1 VPKGV
6 EAGQLG
12 NAGTAD
18 SSSAGLLTNAGNLY
32 GSLAPTLAAQAA
44 SPAGYTGV
52 QKAAMNTAGQQSAGG
67 TQAAAVGQGAL
78 LASRTKNAGTADAA
92 ISEGA
97 RTAGQQASNTAVGT
111 EVKNA
116 NLQQQQRQQALQGE
130 EGLYG
135 TTLGGG
141 LNALGLSNSAYSGAA
156 QSAADNP
163 YIGLLKSAIAA
174 GGQVGAAALA
184 PGAGG

>member
-1 VPKGV
+1 MPKGV
-6 EAGQLG
+6 EADQLANSG
-12 NAGTAD
+12 AANAQ
-18 SSSAGLLTNAGNLY
+18 SSSLFTNAGNIY
-32 GSLAPTLAAQAA
+32 GSLAPTLAAQASA
-44 SPAGYTGV
+44 PAGYTPT

-92 ISEGA
+92 IAQSA

-116 NLQQQQRQQALQGE
+116 NLQQQQRQSALQGE
-130 EGLYG
+130 QNLYS

-141 LNALGLSNSAYSGAA
+141 MNALGLSNSALSGANN
-156 QSAADNP
+156 SGGMNNP
-163 YIGLLKSAIAA
+163 WNQYGMQYLKNAGAVAAA
-174 GGQVGAAALA
+174 GAGA
-184 PGAGG
+184 